1 MKQKMKEKAQQIA
14 RSPKTKE
21 AVASMKP
28 EKSVWG
34 FLGVIVFFILP
45 EIIAFIWGGEIT
57 SYAKSEF
64 ALATSFLER
73 QYFEL
78 LVMLF
83 EEGGSWVNLSIG
95 IALLIWLFY

>member
-1 MKQKMKEKAQQIA
+1 MKQKIKDKAQQIA
-14 RSPKTKE
+14 QSPKTKE
-21 AVASMKP
+21 VVSSVKP

-34 FLGVIVFFILP
+34 FLGVVVFFILP
-45 EIIAFIWGGEIT
+45 EIVAFIWGADIT
-57 SYAKSEF
+57 AYAKEQLP
-64 ALATSFLER
+64 LAASFIER

-83 EEGGSWVNLSIG
+83 EEGGSWVNLGIG